1 MSESTNLIPSRETVN
16 EDLSLDSLIIRISD
30 ILDSIE
36 ENNHIL
42 AGKNDMI
49 T

>member
-1 MSESTNLIPSRETVN
+1 MSESPDPIPLGEIRN
-16 EDLSLDSLIIRISD
+16 EDLSFDSFVTRISN
-30 ILDSIE
+30 IWDSIE

-42 AGKNDMI
+42 AGKNQMI